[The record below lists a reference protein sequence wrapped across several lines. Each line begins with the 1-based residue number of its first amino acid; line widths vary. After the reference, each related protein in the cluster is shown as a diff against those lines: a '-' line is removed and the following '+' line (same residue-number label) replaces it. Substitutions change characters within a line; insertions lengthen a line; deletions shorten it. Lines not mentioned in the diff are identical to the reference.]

1 MSKLFIL
8 LFNML
13 GALLQ
18 GKCLCNMTKYVIP
31 LLKLFYTDFY
41 HYMFAHM
48 LELEFI
54 GFFQNEVAR

>member
-1 MSKLFIL
+1 
-8 LFNML
+8 ML

-18 GKCLCNMTKYVIP
+18 VKCLCDMTKYVIP
-31 LLKLFYTDFY
+31 LSKLFYTDFY